1 MQAFIRNS
9 VILSLTSM
17 YVGRAAKLGWNCLT
31 ARPDSSRWSNYCAQA
46 AESAFCPINM
56 PVTMGFGRRF
66 SEDWRLLHLCLV
78 YLRSAPE
85 QRSSPLEFT
94 QQVQRAGAWYSLIA
108 LTSLALPLQP
118 SLRCASRLSSNR

>member
-31 ARPDSSRWSNYCAQA
+31 ARPDSSRWSTYCAKT

-66 SEDWRLLHLCLV
+66 SEDWRPLHLCLV

-94 QQVQRAGAWYSLIA
+94 QQVQRASACYSLIDLHSTA
-108 LTSLALPLQP
+108 VMVQH
-118 SLRCASRLSSNR
+118 